1 MLKASLPAIAKPNW
15 KHRVEGVGF
24 ELFSLMGAIKH
35 ASCVCEGG
43 RKCLCVCKCACLTV
57 S

>member
-35 ASCVCEGG
+35 ASCVCARVGESV
-43 RKCLCVCKCACLTV
+43 CVCKCACLTV